1 MDCAGSIDVQVI
13 WATSHFFFAKTCA
26 HPSVPLSLSDEA
38 RSQMKK
44 FAGNWCIY
52 RLPLAYAGRPDKVGR
67 CALWRFVKVSRLSVR
82 GLQSQAKKNRDDLF
96 CSLSRTYSTGI
107 CNFPLQKTNQ
117 RVISCPLKALSP
129 RSPPSVAESGE
140 NAPNR
145 NALSPVF
152 WSFVARCHRAAQ
164 LEWLLVDDLI
174 E

>member
-1 MDCAGSIDVQVI
+1 MSYVSFFFSQKLVPILPCRSH
-13 WATSHFFFAKTCA
+13 WATRRGHKWRNSPEIDASIGCHWPMPVALTKLDGVLYGDLSRWADYQLGACRAK
-26 HPSVPLSLSDEA
+26 
-38 RSQMKK
+38 Q
-44 FAGNWCIY
+44 
-52 RLPLAYAGRPDKVGR
+52 
-67 CALWRFVKVSRLSVR
+67 
-82 GLQSQAKKNRDDLF
+82 KNRDDLF

-129 RSPPSVAESGE
+129 RPPPSVAESAE